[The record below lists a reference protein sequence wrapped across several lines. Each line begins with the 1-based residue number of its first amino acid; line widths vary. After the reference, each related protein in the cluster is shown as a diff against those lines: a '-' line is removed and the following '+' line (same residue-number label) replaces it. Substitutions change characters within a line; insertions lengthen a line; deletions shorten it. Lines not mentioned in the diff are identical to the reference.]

1 MTRRMHMPV
10 MRLHVHN
17 GGDSKISMLQKAPP
31 CLNLPVLPI
40 ERSEED

>member
-1 MTRRMHMPV
+1 MVVTADPDTSE
-10 MRLHVHN
+10 
-17 GGDSKISMLQKAPP
+17 GSP